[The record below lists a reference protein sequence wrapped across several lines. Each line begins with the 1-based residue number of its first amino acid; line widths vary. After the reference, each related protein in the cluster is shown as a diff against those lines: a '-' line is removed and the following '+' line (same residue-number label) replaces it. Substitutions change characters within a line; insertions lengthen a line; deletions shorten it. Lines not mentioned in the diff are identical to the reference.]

1 MDTWDMTGTL
11 AIVTLVA
18 GLIIGVI
25 LLMRFLRKRGN
36 RHPMEGERERNYR
49 EMLRDAENRRNL

>member
-18 GLIIGVI
+18 GLLIGVVI
-25 LLMRFLRKRGN
+25 LTRFLRKRGN
-36 RHPMEGERERNYR
+36 RHPMHGERERNYAEMQR
-49 EMLRDAENRRNL
+49 EAEPRKDL